1 MPELPRI
8 LYTDSLAGVEAQ
20 HLHGFFVGWPQPPDA
35 AALLRILR
43 GSSHVW
49 LAREPDSGRV
59 LGFITALSDG
69 VLTAFIPLLE
79 VLPDY
84 QGQGIGTQLVQ
95 RMLTTLAPLYSVD
108 LVCDDALAPFY
119 ERLGLRRMLAMSQRN
134 YANQSGAPAAPTLE
148 H

>member
-1 MPELPRI
+1 MPAALQI
-8 LYTDSLAGVEAQ
+8 FFTDSLAGVEAQ
-20 HLHGFFVGWPQPPDA
+20 HLHGFFVGWPQPPNA

-49 LAREPDSGRV
+49 LAREIDSGRV

-95 RMLTTLAPLYSVD
+95 RMLATLAPLYSVD
-108 LVCDDALAPFY
+108 LVCDDDLSPFY
-119 ERLGLRRMLAMSQRN
+119 ERLGLRRMRAMSQRN
-134 YANQSGAPAAPTLE
+134 YTNQSGAPTPE

>member
-1 MPELPRI
+1 MPAALQI
-8 LYTDSLAGVEAQ
+8 LFTDSLAGVEAQ
-20 HLHGFFVGWPQPPDA
+20 HLTGFFVGWPQPPDA

-49 LAREPDSGRV
+49 LARELDSGRV

-69 VLTAFIPLLE
+69 VLAAFIPLLE

-95 RMLTTLAPLYSVD
+95 RMLATLTPLYSVD
-108 LVCDDALAPFY
+108 LVCDDDLAPFY
-119 ERLGLRRMLAMSQRN
+119 ERLGLRRMLAMSQRR
-134 YANQSGAPAAPTLE
+134 YVNQSGAPAAPVPE